1 MMGRITDYDSFAWC
15 YTCDHLY
22 SWEEYNKEL
31 DMCAMCAQVVDT
43 EREEEED
50 DQSRR

>member
-22 SWEEYNKEL
+22 TWEEYNKEL
-31 DMCAMCAQVVDT
+31 DMCAMCARVVDT
-43 EREEEED
+43 EEED
-50 DQSRR
+50 D